1 MRFIHTS
8 DWQLGMTRHFLSA
21 EAQARFSGAREDAIR
36 RLGAVAE
43 AQQAAFVVV
52 AGDVF
57 ETNVLGPRT
66 VGRALDAL
74 SDVPVPVYLLPG
86 NHDPCGPGSVYQSG
100 GFQRLCPPQVH
111 VLAATAVVPVSDDVE
126 LVGVPWTSK
135 RPSEDLV
142 ARCLDSLP
150 PRQARYRVM
159 VAHGQFERMGS
170 QDSAAVIDPAPLE
183 ALLQEGQLH
192 YVAMGDRHST
202 TEVGGT
208 GRIWYSGAPEATDYD
223 EVEPGNV
230 LVVDLEPAGVQV
242 TRARVGTWRFV
253 EQVLAVRPGT
263 AAAQV
268 RDWLAALPAK
278 STTIV
283 KLTLSGTIG
292 VLDRAQVEAAL
303 DDARHLFA
311 AVERHTHR
319 DQLAVLPDGEDFA
332 DLELSGFQRQ
342 ALAELLEGARGGG
355 PDAERNQD
363 ALALL
368 YRLARPS

>member
-21 EAQARFSGAREDAIR
+21 EAQARFSEAREQVIR
-36 RLGAVAE
+36 RLGAVAA

-57 ETNVLGPRT
+57 ETNVLSPRT

-74 SDVPVPVYLLPG
+74 SAVPVPVYLLPG
-86 NHDPCGPGSVYQSG
+86 NHDPYGPGSVYQSAD
-100 GFQRLCPPQVH
+100 FKRLCPPQVR
-111 VLAATAVVPVSDDVE
+111 VLADTSVVPVSDDVE

-135 RPSEDLV
+135 RPAEDLV
-142 ARCLDSLP
+142 ARCLAHLP
-150 PRQARYRVM
+150 PRQARFRVI
-159 VAHGQFERMGS
+159 VAHGQFESMGS
-170 QDSAAVIDPAPLE
+170 QDSAAVIDAAPLE
-183 ALLQEGQLH
+183 ALLREGELH
-192 YVAMGDRHST
+192 YVALGDRHST
-202 TEVGGT
+202 TQQGDT

-223 EVEPGNV
+223 EVDPGNV
-230 LVVDLEPAGVQV
+230 LVVDLEPGGVRVARQ
-242 TRARVGTWRFV
+242 RVGTWRFV
-253 EQVLAVRPGT
+253 EHVLAVHQGT
-263 AAAQV
+263 AAEQV
-268 RDWLAALPAK
+268 RRWLAGLPAK

-292 VLDRAQVEAAL
+292 VLDRARVEAAL
-303 DDARHLFA
+303 DEARQLFA

-319 DQLAVLPDGEDFA
+319 DQLAVLPDGGDFA

-342 ALAELLEGARGGG
+342 ALMELLDGARGDG
-355 PDAERNQD
+355 PDAERYQD